1 MIAVSRILEKN
12 MKYKI
17 KKDPIEKIPKWQ
29 LVFWIIVRI
38 SMLVCAGYS
47 FIHGNK
53 VMGFESIFCFIFT
66 HLWDLFQILGN
77 GSFIEEVPPISQT
90 MLNLVIFIGIVIGS
104 YLGVF
109 DKYKWFDEFM
119 HIMSGMV
126 CAVFGYDF
134 AVIIQRKK
142 GECAATLAAIFSLMF
157 ALSIAVGW
165 EFYEFLMDTL
175 HGTNLQLAKAGEETA
190 IFDISKYRGE
200 YGYLGLF
207 DTVTDM
213 MMNTIGGLI
222 GMVFMIVI
230 RNRKKDK

>member
-1 MIAVSRILEKN
+1 MT
-12 MKYKI
+12 YKV
-17 KKDPIEKIPKWQ
+17 KKVNYKDVPAAQ
-29 LVFWIIVRI
+29 LIFWIIVRAAMI
-38 SMLVCAGYS
+38 VCATYS
-47 FIHGNK
+47 FVHSDL
-53 VMGFESIFCFIFT
+53 VMGFESVFCFIFT

-77 GSFIEEVPPISQT
+77 GSFIEEVPPLNQT
-90 MLNLVIFIGIVIGS
+90 MLNIIIFIGIVFGS
-104 YLGVF
+104 YLGLF
-109 DKYKWFDEFM
+109 DQYKWFDEFM

-190 IFDISKYRGE
+190 AYDITRFRGE

-213 MMNTIGGLI
+213 MMNTIGGVI
-222 GMVFMIVI
+222 GMIFMIVV
-230 RNRKKDK
+230 RNQKKDKK